1 MIIIILAV
9 IAAIVIYVMGS
20 WLWAHHKLR
29 RYKKMLAEISHEEV
43 QERAKKFT
51 YTEKDMINK
60 VTPPLLRAWDEIF
73 EERKKDWGY

>member
-1 MIIIILAV
+1 
-9 IAAIVIYVMGS
+9 
-20 WLWAHHKLR
+20 
-29 RYKKMLAEISHEEV
+29 MLAEISHEEV